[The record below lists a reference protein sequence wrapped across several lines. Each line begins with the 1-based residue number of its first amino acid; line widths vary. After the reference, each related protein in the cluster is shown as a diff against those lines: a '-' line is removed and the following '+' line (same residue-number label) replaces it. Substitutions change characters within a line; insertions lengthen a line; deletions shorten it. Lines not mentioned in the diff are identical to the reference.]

1 MPKCEQPSDVG
12 EQDWQP
18 QTQFAIVFERPD
30 VQERSSMP
38 CRKIAMLPSKPRG
51 GFSLI
56 ELLVVA
62 AIVGVLIAL
71 LVPAIQRVRAAAA
84 RVQCALNIRQLM
96 IAAQMASDVRG
107 CMPPLCAPCSDPN
120 QGPPLLYCFTPDDT
134 PYGKHLYTIFTF
146 LLPYLEQD
154 NIYQQLSI
162 NEYAGGQYSQV
173 IRLFICPMDPSLADG
188 LNVTAHGGADQWA
201 GSSYAGNNYVFGD
214 PNQGITYGA
223 AQIPASFPDGT
234 STTICFAEVFGTCG
248 SSGDVNNLWGSLW
261 ADSNSIWRPGYD
273 LGPDKA
279 GNLVQGYPPAP
290 LPQDSPNYIT
300 GCDPARPQSAHSGG
314 LNVGLAD
321 GSVRICFHRYRSGDM
336 GHRQRSA

>member
-1 MPKCEQPSDVG
+1 
-12 EQDWQP
+12 
-18 QTQFAIVFERPD
+18 
-30 VQERSSMP
+30 
-38 CRKIAMLPSKPRG
+38 MLPSKPRG

-96 IAAQMASDVRG
+96 IAARLRVTSVGVCR
-107 CMPPLCAPCSDPN
+107 LCALPAPTPIE
-120 QGPPLLYCFTPDDT
+120 GPPLLYCFTPDDT

-162 NEYAGGQYSQV
+162 NEYAGGQYCQA

-188 LNVTAHGGADQWA
+188 LNVTAHGVADQWA

-248 SSGDVNNLWGSLW
+248 SSGDVNNLWVARGLIPVP
-261 ADSNSIWRPGYD
+261 NS
-273 LGPDKA
+273 A
-279 GNLVQGYPPAP
+279 
-290 LPQDSPNYIT
+290 T
-300 GCDPARPQSAHSGG
+300 G
-314 LNVGLAD
+314 L
-321 GSVRICFHRYRSGDM
+321 
-336 GHRQRSA
+336 